1 MPIKNNNET
10 FTKKFNRRKYNNYS
24 LKKVPFVKD
33 LKQFLYQ
40 FHSNTNH
47 KGFEAFRKALIND
60 NIYYKGI
67 IKDIQNIIDNCAI
80 CKLKNQKINLKK
92 DEKFN
97 LILFKK
103 PKDRYIGDLTSIPI
117 EFKNNVNNTYY
128 DINKNYNYIFTIIDH
143 FSKFSESYLLK
154 DKKQNTILNFLKNF
168 FDFYGEP
175 IEFGTDN
182 GRELINLICKSYFN

>member
-154 DKKQNTILNFLKNF
+154 DKKQNTI
-168 FDFYGEP
+168 
-175 IEFGTDN
+175 
-182 GRELINLICKSYFN
+182 